1 MKNQALKFF
10 CREGESMYDVIVIG
24 AGPAGLT
31 AALYAARAGK
41 SVKVFEKENIG
52 GQILYSPLVENY
64 PGIPHM
70 PGSLF
75 SEQLSEQVRNLGVEI
90 KMTEVAKIE
99 QTSDGFVLHTPIGD
113 EISKTVIL
121 ATGVQHRK
129 LGIYGEDNL
138 VGAGVSYC
146 AVCDG
151 AFYTGEDVAVIGGGD
166 TALQDAIFLASTS
179 AHVTLIHRR
188 DEFRAEAS
196 LVKKAMENPKIEIIK
211 NYVADEFIVDNG
223 FVQGLF
229 IKDNATGLVQEINV
243 KGIFVAIGQKPQ
255 NDAFAN
261 LGDLDES
268 GYFDSSEDM
277 LTKVPGVFVAGDARK
292 KTVRQLTTAVGDG
305 ASAALAACKYIDA
318 Q

>member
-1 MKNQALKFF
+1 
-10 CREGESMYDVIVIG
+10 MYDVIVIG

-41 SVKVFEKENIG
+41 MVKIFEKENIG

-90 KMTEVAKIE
+90 KMTEVTKIE
-99 QTSDGFVLHTPIGD
+99 KEEGFFVLHTPIGV
-113 EISKTVIL
+113 EQTKTVIL
-121 ATGVQHRK
+121 ATGVQHKR
-129 LGIYGEDNL
+129 LGIEGEENL

-179 AHVTLIHRR
+179 SHVILIHRR

-196 LVKKAMENPKIEIIK
+196 LVRKAVENPKIEIIR
-211 NYVADEFIVDNG
+211 NHVADSFIVENG
-223 FVQGLF
+223 FVNGLF
-229 IKDNATGLVQEINV
+229 IKDKTLGFIQEINV

-255 NDAFAN
+255 NEAFAN
-261 LGDLDES
+261 LIDLDEN
-268 GYFDSSEDM
+268 GYFDSAEDA
-277 LTKVPGVFVAGDARK
+277 LTKIPGIFVAGDARK
-292 KTVRQLTTAVGDG
+292 KSVRQLTTAVGDG
-305 ASAALAACKYIDA
+305 ACAALSACKYIDA